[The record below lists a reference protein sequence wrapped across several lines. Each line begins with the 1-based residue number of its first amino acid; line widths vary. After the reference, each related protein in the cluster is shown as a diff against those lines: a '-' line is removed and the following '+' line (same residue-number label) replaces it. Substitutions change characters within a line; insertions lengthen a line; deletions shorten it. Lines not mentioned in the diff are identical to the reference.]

1 MVEALW
7 MVRSRRAGT
16 AREECGT
23 VALLDDRRIVGGND
37 KYHFV
42 GIYRLEASRI
52 FFRAFVAFHGKR
64 RRSPSAFDQTPYETE
79 GIGEISP
86 DLTRIDYVAH
96 VVGRPD
102 SRIEGTFE
110 RIAEVP
116 NFRKLS

>member
-7 MVRSRRAGT
+7 MVKSRRDGG
-16 AREECGT
+16 RNEECGT
-23 VALLDDRRIVGGND
+23 VALLDDRRIIGGND

-42 GIYRLEASRI
+42 GVYWREASRI
-52 FFRAFVAFHGKR
+52 FFRAFVAFHGER
-64 RRSPSAFDQTPYETE
+64 RRLPSTVDSAPYETE
-79 GIGEISP
+79 GIGEISA
-86 DLTRIDYVAH
+86 DRTRIEYVAH
-96 VVGRPD
+96 VVGQPD